1 MRDFV
6 FSVAI
11 FLSTLF
17 FSITSL
23 FGVSY
28 SGSSSSNVYVYIS
41 AGVALISVLL
51 VLIDFLKNAY
61 VSLSELVSCFIIVN
75 FALIGAVSG
84 YHSSPMFGQF
94 VLFCVPSS
102 FIALYYARRKTI
114 SSIVKW
120 LDVWMLVIS
129 LSFIVTMPALVG
141 DVIDQTAWYSQTM
154 SYDAACAVLLN
165 LYLMVYGKQYVRF
178 KFFSS
183 SFYKMACWLL
193 LLVQLVALFL
203 GGGRGAIV
211 VVFVGAISLMHTFR
225 KRFHKSFMF
234 FIVAISFLVA
244 GFYLIYQKG
253 DGGFTYVLEKNMSR
267 SFSMFD
273 NGETMYD
280 RTSGRNTVYSES
292 IHAIEESPIVGYG
305 LFRYVEQI
313 KPQPY
318 PHNIVLEWAL
328 QYGVL
333 FAVICLCMVIL
344 LINKFRRIKKND
356 SRLVVLTPLMVV
368 PFVQLLFSGSY
379 LQTPLFWFIVI
390 FLFNYKPCYSK

>member
-17 FSITSL
+17 FAITSL

-28 SGSSSSNVYVYIS
+28 FGSSSSNVYVYIS

-75 FALIGAVSG
+75 FVLIGAVSG
-84 YHSSPMFGQF
+84 YYSSPMFGQF

-141 DVIDQTAWYSQTM
+141 DVLNQTAWYSQTM

-183 SFYKMACWLL
+183 SFYKMAC
-193 LLVQLVALFL
+193 
-203 GGGRGAIV
+203 
-211 VVFVGAISLMHTFR
+211 
-225 KRFHKSFMF
+225 
-234 FIVAISFLVA
+234 A
-244 GFYLIYQKG
+244 G
-253 DGGFTYVLEKNMSR
+253 S
-267 SFSMFD
+267 
-273 NGETMYD
+273 
-280 RTSGRNTVYSES
+280 
-292 IHAIEESPIVGYG
+292 
-305 LFRYVEQI
+305 
-313 KPQPY
+313 
-318 PHNIVLEWAL
+318 
-328 QYGVL
+328 
-333 FAVICLCMVIL
+333 
-344 LINKFRRIKKND
+344 
-356 SRLVVLTPLMVV
+356 
-368 PFVQLLFSGSY
+368 
-379 LQTPLFWFIVI
+379 
-390 FLFNYKPCYSK
+390 CY